1 MGNEENYK
9 SPFYQERIKEWEE
22 MEILRIWR
30 DAWKE
35 CLNQNRI
42 DETIMAENQI
52 IDILKTYYNTSHV
65 EFNRNEKTFKFQ
77 FECEEIIL

>member
-1 MGNEENYK
+1 MGKEENYK
-9 SPFYQERIKEWEE
+9 SLFYDERMKEWEE

-52 IDILKTYYNTSHV
+52 RDILNMYYNTTHV
-65 EFNRNEKTFKFQ
+65 EFNRYEKTLKFQ